1 MGGCAGW
8 IEPCVRVS
16 QRRWSRIGGPGK
28 SDCVKLLLTG
38 KWGGGEWV
46 GVRRVRVQGSE
57 TNKEWSC

>member
-28 SDCVKLLLTG
+28 SDCVKPLLTG
-38 KWGGGEWV
+38 KWGGG
-46 GVRRVRVQGSE
+46 GSGGGGE
-57 TNKEWSC
+57 AGEGARE